1 VFRRL
6 VRLAVLFAM
15 LVVGYAAVSAAHEPA
30 AATGSCD
37 LVRDRDGRPAGV
49 VTNPTAS
56 QRSLPSCN
64 RGQPPTSSE
73 LFRITASPPRKR
85 CDTAAWRGV
94 RERTSPS
101 NSTTCACSI
110 WRPGSR
116 PRHGSLVG
124 LAASA
129 KSLFSTKA
137 PRSKGDR
144 RRENAGPAIVG
155 VEASASSTACRATLG
170 RRWMDQPD
178 LR

>member
-1 VFRRL
+1 VFRPL

-30 AATGSCD
+30 AATDSCD

-94 RERTSPS
+94 PERPSPS

-110 WRPGSR
+110 WRPRLATS
-116 PRHGSLVG
+116 PRQSGGISGVREVSFLDDSDATAQR
-124 LAASA
+124 LT
-129 KSLFSTKA
+129 F
-137 PRSKGDR
+137 DR
-144 RRENAGPAIVG
+144 RLYQSEGKR
-155 VEASASSTACRATLG
+155 LG
-170 RRWMDQPD
+170 R
-178 LR
+178 